1 MSEYQFSKKP
11 ESKFSF
17 IIYSDGILKSMI
29 ILGCNFGSIFY
40 ACLLLQILHFSFIH
54 LFYAAHKYNTKWSA
68 KMKRRENKMAFLLA
82 SYQSAM

>member
-17 IIYSDGILKSMI
+17 IISVIKSMI